1 MAICHLFTFVYHF
14 ARISECNGG
23 PGGGDGQL
31 LQTINRCVEN
41 SHCWQ
46 VALVGLLIVS
56 VNALPVVAQ
65 EEKTRYD
72 LAACVSRAI
81 EVSPSIQAAEADLEI
96 AQAQLGQAK
105 AARFL
110 PKFDMSWIVGPSP
123 EARGD
128 ALTGESS
135 WQNLSVFTRTEI
147 SLVQPLYT
155 FGKLAAAQNA
165 ASGGVRARL
174 AGLDKSRHELEL
186 KVAQAYYLLM
196 LADELWELAEESR
209 NEIKKAR
216 KSIDDKL
223 EEDTGE
229 YTYTD
234 LHRVDRFIY
243 DVEENANKVEKG
255 RTLARSGF
263 RVLMGLDET
272 DPVLLAE
279 DRLRPVRV
287 DIQELQTYTGRA
299 GGRADIRQLGAGIWI
314 RDAQTQ
320 AARSD
325 LFPQIF
331 LGGGFK
337 FGLALNRDDQNNPFL
352 KDDFNFTQLGAV
364 IGFKQSLAF
373 AGTSA
378 KVKKARLEKRKLEY
392 LSRLARKGAE
402 LEIEKIYRTLREAEA
417 NVSAAKKARK
427 ATRRWFV
434 SARDGFNA
442 GLEDAGELIDAVKE
456 YGVIRAKYFNAV
468 FEYNRAW
475 AALQIATGQ
484 SILQ

>member
-1 MAICHLFTFVYHF
+1 M
-14 ARISECNGG
+14 
-23 PGGGDGQL
+23 
-31 LQTINRCVEN
+31 
-41 SHCWQ
+41 
-46 VALVGLLIVS
+46 
-56 VNALPVVAQ
+56 
-65 EEKTRYD
+65 
-72 LAACVSRAI
+72 
-81 EVSPSIQAAEADLEI
+81 
-96 AQAQLGQAK
+96 
-105 AARFL
+105 
-110 PKFDMSWIVGPSP
+110 
-123 EARGD
+123 
-128 ALTGESS
+128 
-135 WQNLSVFTRTEI
+135 
-147 SLVQPLYT
+147 
-155 FGKLAAAQNA
+155 
-165 ASGGVRARL
+165 
-174 AGLDKSRHELEL
+174 
-186 KVAQAYYLLM
+186 
-196 LADELWELAEESR
+196 
-209 NEIKKAR
+209 
-216 KSIDDKL
+216 
-223 EEDTGE
+223 
-229 YTYTD
+229 
-234 LHRVDRFIY
+234 
-243 DVEENANKVEKG
+243 
-255 RTLARSGF
+255 
-263 RVLMGLDET
+263 
-272 DPVLLAE
+272 
-279 DRLRPVRV
+279 
-287 DIQELQTYTGRA
+287 
-299 GGRADIRQLGAGIWI
+299 GAGIWI

-337 FGLALNRDDQNNPFL
+337 FGRAPYRDDQNNPFL

-392 LSRLARKGAE
+392 LSRFARKGAE

>member
-1 MAICHLFTFVYHF
+1 MVICYLFTIAYDCIRVLKCKG
-14 ARISECNGG
+14 S

-31 LQTINRCVEN
+31 LQTINRCVKN
-41 SHCWQ
+41 SHI
-46 VALVGLLIVS
+46 GKRTLLFLCLCS
-56 VNALPVVAQ
+56 VLYLPHSVHGQ
-65 EEKTRYD
+65 GYD
-72 LAACVSRAI
+72 LASCVKRAI
-81 EVSPSIQAAEADLEI
+81 EVSPSIQAAEADIEI
-96 AQAQLGQAK
+96 AEVQLGQAK

-110 PKFDMSWIVGPSP
+110 PKFDLTWIVGPSP

-128 ALTGESS
+128 GLNGESS
-135 WQNLSVFTRTEI
+135 WQNLSVFSRAEL

-196 LADELWELAEESR
+196 LANELWELAEEAR
-209 NEIKKAR
+209 TEIRKAR
-216 KSIDDKL
+216 DSIDEKL

-234 LHRVDRFIY
+234 LYRVDRFFY

-255 RTLARSGF
+255 RALAVAAL
-263 RVLMGLDET
+263 RVLMSLGRDE
-272 DPVLLAE
+272 PVLLSE
-279 DRLRPVRV
+279 DRLKPVKA
-287 DIQELQTYTGRA
+287 DIQELAVYTRA
-299 GGRADIRQLGAGIWI
+299 AGNRADLRQLGAGKGI

-320 AARSD
+320 AARSN

-337 FGLALNRDDQNNPFL
+337 YSRAPNRDDQNNPFL

-373 AGTSA
+373 AGNSA
-378 KVKKARLEKRKLEY
+378 KFKKAQLERKKFEY
-392 LSRLARKGAE
+392 LSSLANQGAE
-402 LEIEKIYRTLREAEA
+402 LEIELIYRTLREAEA
-417 NVSAAKKARK
+417 NVSAAKKARR
-427 ATRRWFV
+427 ATRAWFV

-456 YGVIRAKYFNAV
+456 YGIIRAKYYNAV
-468 FEYNRAW
+468 YEYNRAW
-475 AALQIATGQ
+475 AALQKATGQ